1 VDCGDERVVLNN
13 IINRLRCRF
22 YLLCFSVFSRD
33 VAVKSLVEK
42 LRSTGFDFVQFEKAL
57 QYRPR
62 KWKLFLQ
69 ALIHRSYLQ
78 LTDKQWESNE
88 RLEFLGDSI
97 LGFVVAEHLFRTYPE
112 MEEGDLTKLRSRLV
126 NRKILAQRSKDLH
139 ISDFLLL
146 STSAA
151 QSIDSGSESI
161 IADAF
166 ESIIGALYLDGGF
179 IAAKRFIYSSLLE
192 NPEVFNSAMMDD
204 NYKSALLEY
213 VQARSMGIPRY
224 SVTQEE
230 GPEHDRRF
238 TVEVTV
244 GTSSWGIG
252 SGRSKKEAEQS
263 AASAALEQ
271 IQQQKVNS
279 NIERIHE
286 TTAK

>member
-1 VDCGDERVVLNN
+1 VLNN
-13 IINRLRCRF
+13 IITRLRCRF
-22 YLLCFSVFSRD
+22 HLLCFSFLSRD
-33 VAVKSLVEK
+33 AQVKSLVEK

-78 LTDKQWESNE
+78 LIDERWESNE
-88 RLEFLGDSI
+88 RLEFLGDAI
-97 LGFVVAEHLFRTYPE
+97 LSFVVAEHLYRTYPE
-112 MEEGDLTKLRSRLV
+112 MEEGNLTKLRSRLV
-126 NRKILAQRSKDLH
+126 NRKILAQRSKNLH
-139 ISDFLLL
+139 LSDFLLL

-166 ESIIGALYLDGGF
+166 ESIVGALYLDGGF
-179 IAAKRFIYSSLLE
+179 AAAKRFIYASLLE

-213 VQARSMGIPRY
+213 VQARSLGIPRY

-244 GTSSWGIG
+244 GVHSWGIG

-263 AASAALEQ
+263 AAAEALER
-271 IQQQKVNS
+271 IQQQKVDIHPENV
-279 NIERIHE
+279 HE
-286 TTAK
+286 TSTK

>member
-1 VDCGDERVVLNN
+1 MLNN

-22 YLLCFSVFSRD
+22 YLLCFSFLSRD
-33 VAVKSLVEK
+33 EQVKSLVEK

-57 QYRPR
+57 HYRPR

-78 LTDKQWESNE
+78 LIDERWESNE
-88 RLEFLGDSI
+88 RLEFLGDAI
-97 LGFVVAEHLFRTYPE
+97 LSFVVAEHLYRTYPE
-112 MEEGDLTKLRSRLV
+112 MEEGNLTKLRSRLV
-126 NRKILAQRSKDLH
+126 NRKILAQRSKNLH
-139 ISDFLLL
+139 LSDFLLL

-179 IAAKRFIYSSLLE
+179 AAAKRFIYASLLE

-213 VQARSMGIPRY
+213 VQARSLGIPRY

-238 TVEVTV
+238 TVEVTI
-244 GTSSWGIG
+244 GAQSWGAG

-263 AASAALEQ
+263 AAADALER
-271 IQQQKVNS
+271 IQQQKVD
-279 NIERIHE
+279 IHPEDVHE
-286 TTAK
+286 TSAK

>member
-1 VDCGDERVVLNN
+1 MLKN
-13 IINRLRCRF
+13 IIHRLRCRF
-22 YLLCFSVFSRD
+22 YLLCFSFLSRD
-33 VAVKSLVEK
+33 AQVKSLVEK
-42 LRSTGFDFVQFEKAL
+42 LRSTGFDFAQFEKAL

-78 LTDKQWESNE
+78 HTDERWESNE
-88 RLEFLGDSI
+88 RLEFLGDAI
-97 LGFVVAEHLFRTYPE
+97 LSFVVAEHLYRTYPE
-112 MEEGDLTKLRSRLV
+112 MEEGNLTKLRSRLV
-126 NRKILAQRSKDLH
+126 NRKILAQRSKNLH
-139 ISDFLLL
+139 LSDFLLL

-166 ESIIGALYLDGGF
+166 ESIVGALYLDGGF
-179 IAAKRFIYSSLLE
+179 AAAKRFIYAALLE

-213 VQARSMGIPRY
+213 VQARSLGIPRY

-238 TVEVTV
+238 TVEVTI
-244 GTSSWGIG
+244 GTQSWGVG

-263 AASAALEQ
+263 AAADALER
-271 IQQQKVNS
+271 IQQQKANFHP
-279 NIERIHE
+279 EKEHE
-286 TTAK
+286 TSEK

>member
-1 VDCGDERVVLNN
+1 VLNN

-22 YLLCFSVFSRD
+22 HLLCFSFLSRD
-33 VAVKSLVEK
+33 AQVKSLVEK

-78 LTDKQWESNE
+78 LIDERWESNE
-88 RLEFLGDSI
+88 RLEFLGDAI
-97 LGFVVAEHLFRTYPE
+97 LSFVVAEHLFRTYPE
-112 MEEGDLTKLRSRLV
+112 MEEGNLTKLRSRLV

-139 ISDFLLL
+139 LSDFLLL
-146 STSAA
+146 SMSAA

-179 IAAKRFIYSSLLE
+179 VAAKRFIYASLLE

-204 NYKSALLEY
+204 NYKSALLEF
-213 VQARSMGIPRY
+213 VQARSLGIPRY

-238 TVEVTV
+238 TVEVTIGV
-244 GTSSWGIG
+244 HSWGVG

-263 AASAALEQ
+263 AAADALER

-279 NIERIHE
+279 HPENVNE
-286 TTAK
+286 TSAK

>member
-1 VDCGDERVVLNN
+1 VLNN

-22 YLLCFSVFSRD
+22 HLLCFSFLSRD
-33 VAVKSLVEK
+33 TQVKSLVEK

-78 LTDKQWESNE
+78 LTDERWESNE
-88 RLEFLGDSI
+88 RLEFLGDAI
-97 LGFVVAEHLFRTYPE
+97 LSFVVAEHLFRTYPE
-112 MEEGDLTKLRSRLV
+112 MEEGNLTKLRSRLV
-126 NRKILAQRSKDLH
+126 NRKILAQRSKELH
-139 ISDFLLL
+139 LSDFLLL

-179 IAAKRFIYSSLLE
+179 TAAKRFIYASLLE
-192 NPEVFNSAMMDD
+192 NLEVFNSAMMDD

-213 VQARSMGIPRY
+213 VQARSLGIPRY

-238 TVEVTV
+238 SVEVTI
-244 GTSSWGIG
+244 GADTWGVG

-263 AASAALEQ
+263 AAADALER
-271 IQQQKVNS
+271 IQQQKVNFHPE
-279 NIERIHE
+279 NVNE
-286 TTAK
+286 TSAK